1 MNKQLY
7 ENSGLAA
14 LFDDQEGAVVKES
27 QRPGVLG
34 AFFNQREPNLAILH
48 EKPEHRLL
56 LYMKAQGLSNR
67 RIAEESGYTEAWMS
81 QLFRQPWAQARL
93 LEILNETGVSEVTGL
108 LRSAAADSVVT
119 LIRLR
124 DDEGINPSVRRAS
137 ADSLLD
143 RYLGK
148 ATQPIADVTDK
159 DKLKEMSDADLERI
173 AASGR
178 TAN

>member
-1 MNKQLY
+1 
-7 ENSGLAA
+7 
-14 LFDDQEGAVVKES
+14 
-27 QRPGVLG
+27 
-34 AFFNQREPNLAILH
+34 
-48 EKPEHRLL
+48 
-56 LYMKAQGLSNR
+56 
-67 RIAEESGYTEAWMS
+67 MS